1 MLDRLAAIVKERY
14 AGAAGPVLTR
24 SRHRAALSDCVA
36 ALRRSL
42 AATQAELAAED
53 LRLAVRALGRITG
66 RADVEDIL
74 DIIFR
79 DFCIGK

>member
-1 MLDRLAAIVKERY
+1 
-14 AGAAGPVLTR
+14 
-24 SRHRAALSDCVA
+24 
-36 ALRRSL
+36 LRRSL
-42 AATQAELAAED
+42 SAPLAELAAED
-53 LRLAVRALGRITG
+53 LRLAIRALGRITG